1 MKMYG
6 SEPIEIATD
15 VVVDND
21 QMYFYQYLPIKLA
34 GFTDSIAL
42 PKQLDRLN
50 LIIEKVVKDFQSKVL
65 KPKYGV
71 TYKSLNEYRDHYI
84 YLTAKCLY
92 IKSGEN
98 LNRLGWH
105 CDGFMSD
112 DINYIWCDCIPTE
125 YVIGTFELIQDHR
138 ESIEQMNRLFYN
150 SEPLKCKPNSIYR
163 LDETVIHRCDYN
175 HSKDAVLRHF
185 VKVSFSK
192 EKYNLKGNS
201 HNYLLDYNW
210 EMKDRDYSRNHPVK
224 S

>member
-1 MKMYG
+1 MKKYG
-6 SEPIEIATD
+6 SEPIEIASD
-15 VVVDND
+15 VIVDNSE
-21 QMYFYQYLPIKLA
+21 MYFYQYLPIQLIECKYDLHFA
-34 GFTDSIAL
+34 IPDQLYAL
-42 PKQLDRLN
+42 WPFLLK
-50 LIIEKVVKDFQSKVL
+50 VKDDFINTF
-65 KPKYGV
+65 GEE
-71 TYKSLNEYRDHYI
+71 EYYRSNI

-98 LNRLGWH
+98 INRMGWH

-125 YVIGTFELIQDHR
+125 YVTGEFELVQDHQK
-138 ESIEQMNRLFYN
+138 SIDQMNRLFYN
-150 SEPLKCKPNSIYR
+150 SEPLKCRSNSIYR

-201 HNYLLDYNW
+201 HNYLLDYDW
-210 EMKDRDYSRNHPVK
+210 EMKDRDYHRNHPVK
-224 S
+224 K

>member
-21 QMYFYQYLPIKLA
+21 QMYFYQYLPLKMKGDLID
-34 GFTDSIAL
+34 FTL
-42 PKQLDRLN
+42 PDQ
-50 LIIEKVVKDFQSKVL
+50 L
-65 KPKYGV
+65 KPLVDILVECCNDFFHNICEG
-71 TYKSLNEYRDHYI
+71 SLSMYDEHYI

-92 IKSGEN
+92 TKSGEN
-98 LNRLGWH
+98 LNRMGWH
-105 CDGFMSD
+105 CDGFMSE

-125 YVIGTFELIQDHR
+125 YVTGNFELIQDHS
-138 ESIEQMNRLFYN
+138 ESIEQMNKLFYK

>member
-1 MKMYG
+1 MKTYG

-21 QMYFYQYLPIKLA
+21 QMYFYQYLPLKMKGDLID
-34 GFTDSIAL
+34 FTL
-42 PKQLDRLN
+42 PDQ
-50 LIIEKVVKDFQSKVL
+50 L
-65 KPKYGV
+65 KPLV
-71 TYKSLNEYRDHYI
+71 DILVECCNDFFHNICEESLVMYDKHYI

-98 LNRLGWH
+98 LNRMGWH
-105 CDGFMSD
+105 CDGFMSE

-125 YVIGTFELIQDHR
+125 YVTGNFELIQHHR
-138 ESIEQMNRLFYN
+138 ESIEQMNRLFYK

>member
-6 SEPIEIATD
+6 SEPIEIASD
-15 VVVDND
+15 VIVDNSE
-21 QMYFYQYLPIKLA
+21 MYFYQYLPIHLT
-34 GFTDSIAL
+34 GGYVAL
-42 PKQLDRLN
+42 PDQLKKLYN
-50 LIIEKVVKDFQSKVL
+50 PIIFECIKDFKRSLGKNWHE
-65 KPKYGV
+65 
-71 TYKSLNEYRDHYI
+71 YKI

-98 LNRLGWH
+98 INRMGWH

-125 YVIGTFELIQDHR
+125 YVTGEFELIQDHK

-150 SEPLKCKPNSIYR
+150 YEPLKCKPNSIYR

-175 HSKDAVLRHF
+175 NSKEAVLRHF

-210 EMKDRDYSRNHPVK
+210 EMKDRESCRNHPNK
-224 S
+224 